1 MDQNT
6 ELLREMRD
14 LLQIIAE
21 PALEKRDQRQRAML
35 REVVGKGKITAKA
48 VLLMD
53 GAKTQR
59 AICKEAGI
67 DPGHLSRLVKSLRT
81 RGLIESEFDKPKLV
95 FPIPSD
101 FFERLPIENG

>member
-1 MDQNT
+1 MAIPV
-6 ELLREMRD
+6 ESGAVLG
-14 LLQIIAE
+14 
-21 PALEKRDQRQRAML
+21 QRAAVDGDTQAL
-35 REVVGKGKITAKA
+35 TRREVVGKGKITAKA